1 MMKFFP
7 ILACAI
13 CMVACKSNSGK
24 SVDSQVPEISI
35 SGDSVLIP
43 KGSNVGKKV
52 RTTLITPE
60 SVLIPYVT
68 TATVRALPE
77 CIAEVAVP
85 FEGRIVES
93 FVKSGQSVKE
103 GSPLFSLHS
112 PSFSETVKA
121 FMQARQEKQVAELNL
136 RRQEDLVQHGVGVS
150 KELEDARLGFEIAKG
165 QEDNLRATLSIYNV
179 NTHNIEVGKP
189 LVVTSPIQG
198 EVVINNIRMGQF
210 LAIDSDPMVCVAD
223 LRKVWVVA
231 QVKENRIGFV
241 KNQDEVSATIDAFPQ
256 KSFKG
261 KVFYVG
267 KILDEETRS
276 LEVIIECDN
285 SEQLLKPGMFATVT
299 FMHEQRDGMILPM
312 TSLVQGE
319 QNTYVYKQIGQ
330 DRFVKT
336 KVDVTNLAEN
346 KVIVL
351 NGLIPGDIVITEGC
365 IYLQ

>member
-1 MMKFFP
+1 
-7 ILACAI
+7 
-13 CMVACKSNSGK
+13 MVACKSNSE
-24 SVDSQVPEISI
+24 SSNETIVPDISI
-35 SGDSVLIP
+35 IGDSVLIP

-52 RTTLITPE
+52 RTAPITPE
-60 SVLIPYVT
+60 SVRIPYVT
-68 TATVRALPE
+68 TATVKALPE

-93 FVKSGQSVKE
+93 FVKSGQIVKQ

-112 PSFSETVKA
+112 PAFSETVKS
-121 FMQARQEKQVAELNL
+121 FLQARQERQVAELNL
-136 RRQEDLVQHGVGVS
+136 RRQEDLVQHGVGV
-150 KELEDARLGFEIAKG
+150 KKDLDDARLSFDIAKG
-165 QEDNLRATLSIYNV
+165 QEDNLQATLSIYHV
-179 NTHNIEVGKP
+179 HTQNIEVGKP

-198 EVVINNIRMGQF
+198 EVVINNIRIGQF

-256 KSFKG
+256 KAFIG

-267 KILDEETRS
+267 KILDEQTRS

-299 FMHEQRDGMILPM
+299 FMHEQMNGIVLPS

-319 QNTYVYKQIGQ
+319 RNTYVYKQIGQ
-330 DRFVKT
+330 DRYVKT
-336 KVDVTNLAEN
+336 KVDVANVSDGR
-346 KVIVL
+346 VIVL
-351 NGLIPGDIVITEGC
+351 NGLLPGDVVITEGC